1 MLYQLKRA
9 GISHVQLDLVTV
21 CTSVVRPVLEYT
33 CPVWHTNLSKYLSDS
48 IELIQNRAL
57 KSIFPG
63 MSYND
68 ILNDTGLRTL
78 KERRDVLCMKYFVEI
93 QGSAH
98 KLNGLLPAIR
108 KVYYDLR
115 PGFNRFPL
123 ARYRTNR
130 YGNSLIPW
138 GLTVN
143 LFCFFKINICNFS
156 NIVWLLCY
164 AISCELCV
172 VVARLMLVVLY
183 IM

>member
-1 MLYQLKRA
+1 M
-9 GISHVQLDLVTV
+9 
-21 CTSVVRPVLEYT
+21 
-33 CPVWHTNLSKYLSDS
+33 WHTNLPKYLSDS

-78 KERRDVLCMKYFVEI
+78 KERRNILCMKYFAGI

-98 KLNGLLPAIR
+98 KLNGLLPALR
-108 KVYYDLR
+108 KVDYDLR
-115 PGFNRFPL
+115 PGFNRYPL

-138 GLTVN
+138 GLSHWQLT
-143 LFCFFKINICNFS
+143 LSCFF
-156 NIVWLLCY
+156 Y
-164 AISCELCV
+164 
-172 VVARLMLVVLY
+172 
-183 IM
+183 